1 MDKDKKKI
9 KKHNDLIE
17 ARHKMSPLEKNI
29 IYMMLAQ
36 LRDDD
41 PPEKLYYDID
51 FGELERRL
59 DQKISIPELVKAA
72 EALVFRVY
80 TIRKESG
87 GLLYTSLVGSVHN
100 LPDKNMV
107 QLGIS
112 YRAKPYLLALKH
124 NYTEFQLDMALRL
137 KSKYSKRMYEML
149 SQHRE
154 EGVMEISVEEL
165 KYRLALKDLKT
176 GKEQYKPWSMF
187 KKYVL
192 TVPQEELKAY
202 TDISFTYRV
211 KKEAGKHS
219 GLTFYIEPIAP
230 YKPSKP

>member
-1 MDKDKKKI
+1 MDKKQI
-9 KKHNDLIE
+9 KQHNAIIE
-17 ARHKMSPLEKNI
+17 ARYEMSALEKNI
-29 IYMMLAQ
+29 IYMLLAQ
-36 LRDDD
+36 LKDDD
-41 PPEKLYYDID
+41 PPEKSYYDID

-80 TIRKESG
+80 TIHKKDG
-87 GLLYTSLVGSVHN
+87 GILYTSLVGSVHN
-100 LPDKNMV
+100 LPDKNVV

-112 YRAKPYLLALKH
+112 SMAKPYLLALKH

-154 EGVMEISVEEL
+154 EGVIEISVEEL

-176 GKEQYKPWSMF
+176 GKEQYEPWSMF
-187 KKYVL
+187 QEHVL
-192 TVPQEELKAY
+192 TVPQEELKAHTDIRFTYIAKKTGRKY
-202 TDISFTYRV
+202 TD
-211 KKEAGKHS
+211 
-219 GLTFYIEPIAP
+219 LTFYI
-230 YKPSKP
+230 KKVDKSKKY

>member
-1 MDKDKKKI
+1 
-9 KKHNDLIE
+9 
-17 ARHKMSPLEKNI
+17 
-29 IYMMLAQ
+29 
-36 LRDDD
+36 
-41 PPEKLYYDID
+41 
-51 FGELERRL
+51 
-59 DQKISIPELVKAA
+59 
-72 EALVFRVY
+72 
-80 TIRKESG
+80 
-87 GLLYTSLVGSVHN
+87 
-100 LPDKNMV
+100 
-107 QLGIS
+107 
-112 YRAKPYLLALKH
+112 
-124 NYTEFQLDMALRL
+124 
-137 KSKYSKRMYEML
+137 ML

>member
-17 ARHKMSPLEKNI
+17 ARYEMSPLEKNI

-80 TIRKESG
+80 TIRKERG

-100 LPDKNMV
+100 LPDKNVV

-149 SQHRE
+149 SQYRE
-154 EGVMEISVEEL
+154 EGVMGISVEEL

-176 GKEQYKPWSMF
+176 GKEQYKPWAMF
-187 KKYVL
+187 KKHVL
-192 TVPQEELKAY
+192 TVPQEELQEH
-202 TDISFTYRV
+202 TDISFTYILEKTARKYTGV
-211 KKEAGKHS
+211 
-219 GLTFYIEPIAP
+219 TFYIEQTDP